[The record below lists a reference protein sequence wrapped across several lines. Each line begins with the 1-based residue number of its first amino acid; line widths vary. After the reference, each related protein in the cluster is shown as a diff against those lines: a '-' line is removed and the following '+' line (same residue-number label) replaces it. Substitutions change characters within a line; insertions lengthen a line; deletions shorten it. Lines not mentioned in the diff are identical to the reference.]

1 MNIDKKREEDKLI
14 IRLEGRLDTNTAP
27 VLEEELGEDLPEVET
42 LVFDFEELKYISSA
56 GLRLILATQKTMN
69 NQGSMT
75 IRNANDFV
83 MEVFETTGFIDILT
97 IE

>member
-27 VLEEELGEDLPEVET
+27 VLEEELEDDLPEVET

-69 NQGSMT
+69 NKGSMT